1 MSGLRGKAVIRG
13 QNRPSMAPE
22 WWARRAQDFQSRR
35 RYGSITSSTVTSLSY
50 VTVAMAVTHIDSR
63 SVAADVAGVSCRL

>member
-1 MSGLRGKAVIRG
+1 
-13 QNRPSMAPE
+13 MAPK

-50 VTVAMAVTHIDSR
+50 VTVAMLPPIQAVTHIDSR
-63 SVAADVAGVSCRL
+63 SVAADVAGVSCRV